1 MKQLII
7 PLIILVIFAVLIT
20 AQEGE
25 TEDPVLWLSVTG
37 ETCALAISDV
47 GTHGMRPPE
56 TTPESTPET
65 TPEPNAN
72 TPDWLPDLPTYTLS
86 DDCEDVERLLVV
98 ARNGTLW
105 LALLSEDSDTWL
117 SLDTV
122 EGDPYPP
129 QLDGRG
135 RYIGCAIP
143 VEGEQVCYVSIE
155 QVCYVPFLAT
165 VNRWVMSSQ
174 SSDSV

>member
-65 TPEPNAN
+65 TPAGRCSRAQP
-72 TPDWLPDLPTYTLS
+72 
-86 DDCEDVERLLVV
+86 R
-98 ARNGTLW
+98 G
-105 LALLSEDSDTWL
+105 
-117 SLDTV
+117 
-122 EGDPYPP
+122 GDF
-129 QLDGRG
+129 QL
-135 RYIGCAIP
+135 
-143 VEGEQVCYVSIE
+143 
-155 QVCYVPFLAT
+155 
-165 VNRWVMSSQ
+165 Q
-174 SSDSV
+174 SAAADPL